1 MAMCQA
7 WWPQSGTGA
16 WGPWGVGPGYPT
28 LSETWAQPPTCSDGN
43 PQRWEPKHRRFFRPA
58 SHGPPGSKCA
68 TYDCVALHGYTISSG
83 DWPACPPQGR
93 WPHSCGMGVGH
104 GTECT
109 PPMERVTL
117 KVGVAG
123 ALSTSACSHCRVN
136 TSNAK
141 HCRYRRYIFKQS
153 FGTSRWHLIRSS
165 NSNRLVLVG
174 STDEQFGCASPWH
187 PPPATLADLAIEYL

>member
-1 MAMCQA
+1 MCQA

-141 HCRYRRYIFKQS
+141 HCTISVGRPNLVKVLSTKVPSTYRL
-153 FGTSRWHLIRSS
+153 TSRLRAPRWE
-165 NSNRLVLVG
+165 NAGFVG
-174 STDEQFGCASPWH
+174 NAWGE
-187 PPPATLADLAIEYL
+187 